1 MEESGSHLSRSLR
14 SFAANNS
21 RSAFTMIEI
30 AIAIG
35 VIGFALVAVIG
46 ILPLGLNVQKENRED
61 AVISQ
66 EAPFFINAIRNGTT
80 NLPAPGTNVLT
91 GFDYL
96 TKYVTKITLNGVPQ
110 TYTSGQQ
117 IIGLLSTPTFG
128 GPAAGNTNN
137 IVANVRS
144 LTGSAMEQGG
154 ADPTMAF
161 SYQMTVQ
168 ISPFATSFNTT
179 QQDPHLGVNL
189 YDLRLLFA
197 WPILPNG
204 SIGPYRQTYRTLISA
219 PLIQSTIPGLWY
231 FARQNYTLT
240 NAIYGATNS
249 Y

>member
-1 MEESGSHLSRSLR
+1 MKTILATKERKEHKGESFLSPPSLSARALAMEESGSHLSRSLR

-30 AIAIG
+30 
-35 VIGFALVAVIG
+35 
-46 ILPLGLNVQKENRED
+46 
-61 AVISQ
+61 
-66 EAPFFINAIRNGTT
+66 
-80 NLPAPGTNVLT
+80 
-91 GFDYL
+91 
-96 TKYVTKITLNGVPQ
+96 
-110 TYTSGQQ
+110 
-117 IIGLLSTPTFG
+117 
-128 GPAAGNTNN
+128 
-137 IVANVRS
+137 ANVRS

-204 SIGPYRQTYRTLISA
+204 SIGPYRQTFRTLISA